1 MDGKG
6 NEMGVKPRFS
16 RVAVLM
22 GGPSSEREVS
32 LMSGKCVAGALEE
45 GGVARVDQ
53 VVVDREG
60 RFEWPDG
67 AEAAFVAMHGRFGE
81 DGTIQGIL
89 REMGV
94 PHTGSSPEA
103 SARAF
108 DKSKA
113 KGVLAA
119 AGVPTA
125 KYELLRRGEKPS
137 MPLPVVVKPVRQ
149 GSSVG
154 VTRVFDAGEMESAL
168 ETAFALDDT
177 VLVEEFVPGREMTV
191 GIVGDTVFPVLQIVA
206 PGDCFDYETKYKPG
220 GATHLVPAPI
230 PELEAEACRAAAM
243 GAFRALGCSGM
254 GRVDIRLTD
263 DGRPFVL
270 ELNNI
275 PGLTSVS
282 LLPDMAR
289 AYGWEYPE
297 LCVRILNLADL

>member
-1 MDGKG
+1 MS
-6 NEMGVKPRFS
+6 VKAKYGS
-16 RVAVLM
+16 VAVLM
-22 GGPSSEREVS
+22 GGPSSERDVS
-32 LMSGKCVAGALEE
+32 MMSGESVAGALEE
-45 GGVARVDQ
+45 AGVARVEK
-53 VVVDREG
+53 VVVDRER
-60 RFEWPDG
+60 RFEWPEG
-67 AEAAFVAMHGRFGE
+67 VEAAFVAMHGKFGE

-89 REMGV
+89 RGMGV

-113 KGVLAA
+113 KGVFTA

-125 KYELLRRGEKPS
+125 KYELLRKGERPALA
-137 MPLPVVVKPVRQ
+137 LPAVVKPVRQ

-154 VTRVFDAGEMESAL
+154 VTRVFKEEEMEGAL
-168 ETAFALDDT
+168 AAAFALDET
-177 VLVEEFVPGREMTV
+177 VMVEEYVAGKEITV
-191 GIVGDTVFPVLQIVA
+191 GIVGDAVFPVLQIVA

-230 PELEAEACRAAAM
+230 SKEETEACQAAAM
-243 GAFRALGCSGM
+243 GAYRALGCRGM
-254 GRVDIRLTD
+254 GRVDIRLGG
-263 DGRPFVL
+263 DGRPRVL

-297 LCVRILNLADL
+297 LCVRILNLAE

>member
-1 MDGKG
+1 MSVKARFG
-6 NEMGVKPRFS
+6 N
-16 RVAVLM
+16 VAVLM
-22 GGPSSEREVS
+22 GGPSSERDVS
-32 LMSGKCVAGALEE
+32 FMSGESVAGALEE
-45 GGVARVDQ
+45 AGVARVEK
-53 VVVDREG
+53 VAVDREG

-67 AEAAFVAMHGRFGE
+67 IEAAFVAMHGKFGE
-81 DGTIQGIL
+81 DGTIQDIL
-89 REMGV
+89 RKMGV

-113 KGVLAA
+113 KAVFTA

-125 KYELLRRGEKPS
+125 GYELLRRGERPTLA
-137 MPLPVVVKPVRQ
+137 LPAVVKPVRQ

-154 VTRVFDAGEMESAL
+154 VTRVFEAGQMEGAL
-168 ETAFALDDT
+168 ETAFALDET
-177 VLVEEFVPGREMTV
+177 VMVEEYVAGKEITV

-230 PELEAEACRAAAM
+230 GEAEAAACREAAM
-243 GAFRALGCSGM
+243 GAFRALGCKGM
-254 GRVDIRLTD
+254 GRVDIRLGTD
-263 DGRPFVL
+263 GKPRVL

-289 AYGWEYPE
+289 AHGWEYPE
-297 LCVRILNLADL
+297 LCVRILNLAE

>member
-1 MDGKG
+1 MDEKG
-6 NEMGVKPRFS
+6 NGMGVKPRFS

-22 GGPSSEREVS
+22 GGPSSERDVS
-32 LMSGKCVAGALEE
+32 LMSGESVAGALEE
-45 GGVARVDQ
+45 AGVGRVWR

-60 RFEWPDG
+60 RFDWPA
-67 AEAAFVAMHGRFGE
+67 AEAAFVALHGKFGE
-81 DGTIQGIL
+81 DGTVQGIL
-89 REMGV
+89 RGMGV

-108 DKSKA
+108 DKSRA

-125 KYELLRRGEKPS
+125 AYELLRRGEKPS
-137 MPLPVVVKPVRQ
+137 LPLPAVVKPARQ

-154 VTRVFDAGEMESAL
+154 VTRVFEAGQMEAAL

-177 VLVEEFVPGREMTV
+177 VLVEAFVPGREMTV

-230 PELEAEACRAAAM
+230 PEAEAEACRAAAM

-254 GRVDIRLTD
+254 GRVDIRMTD

-297 LCVRILNLADL
+297 LCVRILNLAEK

>member
-1 MDGKG
+1 MS
-6 NEMGVKPRFS
+6 VKAKYGS
-16 RVAVLM
+16 VAVLM
-22 GGPSSEREVS
+22 GGPSSERDVS
-32 LMSGKCVAGALEE
+32 MMSGESVAGALAEA
-45 GGVARVDQ
+45 GVGRVEK

-60 RFEWPDG
+60 RFAWPEG
-67 AEAAFVAMHGRFGE
+67 VEAAFVAMHGKFGE

-89 REMGV
+89 RGMGV

-113 KGVLAA
+113 KAVFTA

-125 KYELLRRGEKPS
+125 RYELLRKGEKPT
-137 MPLPVVVKPVRQ
+137 MRAPVVVKPVRQ

-154 VTRVFDAGEMESAL
+154 VTRVFGEEAMEGAL
-168 ETAFALDDT
+168 ETAFALDET
-177 VLVEEFVPGREMTV
+177 VMVEEYVAGKEITV

-230 PELEAEACRAAAM
+230 PEAEAEACRAAAM
-243 GAFRALGCSGM
+243 GAFRALGCGGM
-254 GRVDIRLTD
+254 GRVDIRLGE
-263 DGRPFVL
+263 DGRPRVL

-297 LCVRILNLADL
+297 LCTRILNMAE

>member
-1 MDGKG
+1 MS
-6 NEMGVKPRFS
+6 VKPKYG

-32 LMSGKCVAGALEE
+32 LMSGECVAGALEE
-45 GGVARVDQ
+45 GGVGRVDR

-67 AEAAFVAMHGRFGE
+67 VEAAFVAMHGRFGE

-125 KYELLRRGEKPS
+125 KYELLRKGEKPT
-137 MPLPVVVKPVRQ
+137 MGAPVVVKPVRQ

-154 VTRVFDAGEMESAL
+154 VTRVFEAGQMEAAL

-177 VLVEEFVPGREMTV
+177 VLVEEFVAGREITV
-191 GIVGDTVFPVLQIVA
+191 GIVGNAVFPVLQIVA

-230 PELEAEACRAAAM
+230 PDAVAEACQAAAM

-297 LCVRILNLADL
+297 LCVRILNLAEK

>member
-1 MDGKG
+1 MDGNG
-6 NEMGVKPRFS
+6 NGMGVKPRFS

-22 GGPSSEREVS
+22 GGPSSERDVS
-32 LMSGKCVAGALEE
+32 LMSGECVAGALEE
-45 GGVARVDQ
+45 GGVARVEK

-60 RFEWPDG
+60 RFAWPEG
-67 AEAAFVAMHGRFGE
+67 AEAAFVAMHGKFGE

-89 REMGV
+89 RKMGV

-125 KYELLRRGEKPS
+125 AYELLRRGETPS
-137 MPLPVVVKPVRQ
+137 MRAPVVVKPVRQ

-154 VTRVFDAGEMESAL
+154 VTRVFEPGQMAEAL
-168 ETAFALDDT
+168 ETAFALDET
-177 VLVEEFVPGREMTV
+177 AMVEEYVAGKEITV

-230 PELEAEACRAAAM
+230 PEAQAAACREAAM

-254 GRVDIRLTD
+254 GRVDIRLRD
-263 DGRPFVL
+263 DGKPFVL

-297 LCVRILNLADL
+297 LCVRILNLAGN